1 MSAFLALGEGL
12 ILFGFWKRF
21 GFVLLVVWLF
31 AGVVNAGRTARSSCV
46 NQLRQLWSLQELWF
60 LENGASTNDPLPE
73 LSSLAEV
80 GGVKGL
86 PSCWEGGAYTLVGWD
101 ELPACSIEGHSMAG
115 WQAEL
120 ESIRARRMRDAVTA
134 VSCVFAI
141 FLGAW
146 FVFVYRR
153 ANGGARLLSARNG
166 LALTAALGSAYVVSF
181 FAFSEA
187 WVRYASDLKLG
198 WPDEAER
205 FYAPL
210 LLLFG

>member
-1 MSAFLALGEGL
+1 MSHLRDLAM
-12 ILFGFWKRF
+12 
-21 GFVLLVVWLF
+21 V
-31 AGVVNAGRTARSSCV
+31 
-46 NQLRQLWSLQELWF
+46 QELWF

-146 FVFVYRR
+146 FVLVYRR

-198 WPDEAER
+198 WPEEAQR